1 MKIFVIGA
9 RGFPGVQG
17 GIESHCE
24 ELYPRLVRKG
34 FEVTALTIKQYT
46 ETNNWK
52 GISFIK
58 VPSASSKTF
67 QKPIYNL
74 ISAIYCI
81 LRRPDIIH
89 VHGLN
94 AGLFIWLFRLFGLKV
109 VATYHSMD
117 YLYPKWNAL
126 VKAMLRYS
134 EKQFLSADYIITV
147 SKPYLKHF
155 NERRRTQAISYLPN
169 GVNLLD
175 DGHEKN
181 KNTILDGWG
190 LQENGYI
197 LTVGRITPEKD
208 ILTLIKAFTKA
219 KLSGIKL
226 AIVGSAEFQEQYFEI
241 LKRISNDNVIF
252 TGQLNKNDL
261 SVLYSNCRLFV
272 LSSLYEGL
280 PNALLE
286 AMSFNCN
293 ILISDIDSHIAVG
306 MEQDDYFKAQDIED
320 LANKIDQKIPK
331 NKKKDYSQFLL
342 KNYNWDIVADEVSK
356 IYAET
361 RKTYTSEV

>member
-9 RGFPGVQG
+9 RGFPNVQG

-24 ELYPRLVRKG
+24 ELYSRLVRKRC
-34 FEVTALTIKQYT
+34 EVTALTIKQYT
-46 ETNNWK
+46 KTNNWK
-52 GISFIK
+52 GISFIRI
-58 VPSASSKTF
+58 PSASSKTF

-74 ISAIYCI
+74 ISASYCI
-81 LRRPDIIH
+81 LRKPDIIH
-89 VHGLN
+89 IHGLN

-109 VATYHSMD
+109 VATFHSMD
-117 YLYPKWNAL
+117 YLYPKWNGL
-126 VKAMLRYS
+126 VKAMLRHS

-155 NERRRTQAISYLPN
+155 NELGRLQEISYLPN
-169 GVNLLD
+169 GVTLINGWNVKD
-175 DGHEKN
+175 E
-181 KNTILDGWG
+181 NTILDKWK
-190 LQENGYI
+190 LRENGYI

-208 ILTLIKAFTKA
+208 VLTLIEAFNKTNHNEM
-219 KLSGIKL
+219 KLVV
-226 AIVGSAEFQEQYFEI
+226 VGSAEFQEQYFEK
-241 LKRISNDNVIF
+241 LKRISNDKVIF

-261 SVLYSNCRLFV
+261 SVLYSSCRLFV

-286 AMSFNCN
+286 AMSFNCD
-293 ILISDIDSHIAVG
+293 ILASDIDSHVAIG
-306 MEQDDYFKAQDIED
+306 LEQDDYFKAQDIDD
-320 LANKIDQKIPK
+320 LSNKINQKISK

-356 IYAET
+356 IYEKLMT
-361 RKTYTSEV
+361 R